1 MMGREK
7 AISKQSLVV
16 ELVGP
21 AGVGKTTLVQALQ
34 QRNRA
39 ITTTI
44 PLREVEYIPFLLRDV
59 WQFLPA
65 YWRHYRHTRWFT
77 WSETRSMIYLKAW
90 RQALTRQT
98 EAVEPM
104 ILLDHGP
111 IFRLAMLR
119 EFGPDLINS
128 PAYRRWWSDVLQQ
141 WAKTI
146 DLIVWLDAPD
156 ETLLA
161 RIEQRQRWHAVKGQ
175 PAQVGYEFLRRYRGA
190 YAHIITQMTTPDRS
204 QLLCLN
210 THQLLPT
217 QLADAVLTACTT
229 IEKRVV

>member
-1 MMGREK
+1 VT
-7 AISKQSLVV
+7 AVPKQPLIV

-21 AGVGKTTLVQALQ
+21 AGVGKTTLVQTLQ

-39 ITTTI
+39 IATSI
-44 PLREVEYIPFLLRDV
+44 PLREVEYLPFLLRDV
-59 WQFLPA
+59 WRFLPA

-90 RQALTRQT
+90 HQALTRSG
-98 EAVEPM
+98 ENRAPV

-119 EFGPDLINS
+119 EFGPALIS
-128 PAYRRWWSDVLQQ
+128 STAYRQWWAEVLQQ
-141 WAKTI
+141 WAKTL

-156 ETLLA
+156 ETLLE
-161 RIEQRQRWHAVKGQ
+161 RIDKRQRWHAVKGQ
-175 PAQVGYEFLRRYRGA
+175 SAQVGHEFLRRYRGA
-190 YAHIITQMTTPDRS
+190 YAHIITQMTTPERG

-210 THQLLPT
+210 THQLQPT
-217 QLADAVLTACTT
+217 QLADAVLAACTAV
-229 IEKRVV
+229 EKIPA

>member
-1 MMGREK
+1 M
-7 AISKQSLVV
+7 SNQPLVV

-34 QRNRA
+34 QHHRA
-39 ITTTI
+39 ISTTI

-59 WQFLPA
+59 WGFLPT

-90 RQALTRQT
+90 LQALARPDGND
-98 EAVEPM
+98 ASV

-119 EFGPDLINS
+119 EFGPALINS
-128 PAYRRWWSDVLQQ
+128 NGYRRWWSEVLQQ
-141 WAKTI
+141 WAKTM

-161 RIEQRQRWHAVKGQ
+161 RIEQRQRWHVVKGQ
-175 PAQVGYEFLRRYRGA
+175 SVEVGYEFLRRYRGA
-190 YAHIITQMTTPDRS
+190 YAHIITQMTPSTHG

-210 THQLLPT
+210 TEQLQPG
-217 QLADAVLTACTT
+217 QLADAVLAACTT
-229 IEKRVV
+229 IQKISV